1 MKLVFL
7 GPPGAGKG
15 TQAAKLSE
23 SLGIPTIS
31 TGHIIRQAMADGTPV
46 GKIAEDYI
54 KRGALLPDDVVAAL
68 VAERLKADDCKA
80 GYILDGFPRTLVQAE
95 IMDNTGIAVDR
106 VIDIEV
112 EDDAIVKR
120 MSGRRV
126 CGKCGASFHVE
137 FNPPQQEGVCD
148 ACGEAL
154 SVRDD
159 DAPEVVLKRLAVY
172 HEQTEPLKA
181 YYEKQKKLVE
191 IDGEGSVDA
200 IFRQVEAAASEE
212 AGDVK

>member
-1 MKLVFL
+1 MKLVFF

-31 TGHIIRQAMADGTPV
+31 TGNIIRQAMKEGTPV
-46 GKIAEDYI
+46 GKIAEGYI
-54 KRGALLPDDVVAAL
+54 NGGNLLPDDIVAAL
-68 VAERLKADDCKA
+68 VAERLQNDDCQN

-95 IMDNTGIAVDR
+95 IMDKTGIAVDR

-112 EDDAIVKR
+112 SDEAIVKR

-126 CGKCGASFHVE
+126 CGKCGATFHVE
-137 FNPPQQEGVCD
+137 FNSPKAEGICD
-148 ACGEAL
+148 VCGEAL
-154 SVRDD
+154 SIRED
-159 DAPEVVLKRLAVY
+159 DAPEVVLKRLTVY

-181 YYEKQKKLVE
+181 YYQKQNKLVE
-191 IDGEGSVDA
+191 ISGEGSVEE
-200 IFRQVEAAASEE
+200 IYSQVEAAANGV
-212 AGDVK
+212 AL

>member
-1 MKLVFL
+1 MKLVFF

-31 TGHIIRQAMADGTPV
+31 TGNIIRQAMKEGTSV
-46 GKIAEDYI
+46 GKIAEEYI
-54 KRGALLPDDVVAAL
+54 NGGNLLPDDIVVAL
-68 VAERLKADDCKA
+68 VAERLQNDDCQN

-95 IMDNTGIAVDR
+95 IMDKTGIEVDR

-112 EDDAIVKR
+112 SDEAIVKR

-126 CGKCGASFHVE
+126 CLKCGATFHVE
-137 FNPPQQEGVCD
+137 FNSPKAEGICD
-148 ACGEAL
+148 VCGEAL
-154 SVRDD
+154 TIRDD
-159 DAPEVVLKRLAVY
+159 DAPEVVLKRLSVY

-181 YYEKQKKLVE
+181 YYQKKNKLVE
-191 IDGEGSVDA
+191 ISGEGSVEE
-200 IFRQVEAAASEE
+200 IYSQVEAAAR
-212 AGDVK
+212 V

>member
-1 MKLVFL
+1 MKLVFF

-15 TQAAKLSE
+15 TQAAKLAE

-31 TGHIIRQAMADGTPV
+31 TGNIIRQAMKEGTPV

-54 KRGALLPDDVVAAL
+54 NRGDLLPDDVVAAL
-68 VAERLKADDCKA
+68 VAERLQGDDCQK

-95 IMDNTGIAVDR
+95 IMDKTGIGVDR

-112 EDDAIVKR
+112 TDEAIVKR

-126 CGKCGASFHVE
+126 CAKCGATFHVE
-137 FNPPQQEGVCD
+137 FNSPKADGICD
-148 ACGEAL
+148 VCGEAL
-154 SVRDD
+154 SIRDD
-159 DAPEVVLKRLAVY
+159 DAPEVVLKRLSVY

-181 YYEKQKKLVE
+181 YYQKQNKLVE
-191 IDGEGSVDA
+191 IAGEGSVDE
-200 IFRQVEAAASEE
+200 IYSRVEAAANG
-212 AGDVK
+212 AAL

>member
-68 VAERLKADDCKA
+68 VAERLKADDCQA

-95 IMDNTGIAVDR
+95 IMDKTGIAVDR

-112 EDDAIVKR
+112 ADDAIVKR

-126 CGKCGASFHVE
+126 CGKCGASFHIE
-137 FNPPQQEGVCD
+137 YNKPQQEGICD
-148 ACGEAL
+148 TCGEAL
-154 SVRDD
+154 STRED
-159 DAPEVVLKRLAVY
+159 DAPEVVLKRLTVY

-191 IDGEGSVDA
+191 IDGEGSVEA
-200 IFRQVEAAASEE
+200 IFRQVVAAASDGAGE
-212 AGDVK
+212 A

>member
-80 GYILDGFPRTLVQAE
+80 GYIEVQ
-95 IMDNTGIAVDR
+95 
-106 VIDIEV
+106 
-112 EDDAIVKR
+112 DDAIVKR

-154 SVRDD
+154 SVRED
-159 DAPEVVLKRLAVY
+159 DAPEVVLKRLTVY